1 MSWEIVQQFQTI
13 ELPTPADI
21 IKLET
26 AFNQILKQ
34 LGSNKCHR
42 EAGYSTRFP
51 RYRTNISHDDNHC
64 QLRDK
69 LTKHYWQRH
78 RQLNELN
85 ANIKKRE
92 QHIQANCTHEWVKD
106 YESRDERSRYDCVKC
121 GKYR

>member
-1 MSWEIVQQFQTI
+1 MSWKVVQQFQTI

-21 IKLET
+21 IQLET
-26 AFNQILKQ
+26 AFNQILKG
-34 LGSNKCHR
+34 LGSNQCHR
-42 EAGYSTRFP
+42 EAGYSKRFN
-51 RYRTNISHDDNHC
+51 RYQSIIRDDDNHH

-92 QHIQANCTHEWVKD
+92 QIIQANCTHEWEKD
-106 YESRDERSRYDCVKC
+106 YGARDERSR
-121 GKYR
+121 